1 MIIYI
6 SQNKLFELLQS
17 EKFVVGNSLFA
28 KAIQLIE
35 NLSNR
40 FLKEKK
46 ISKKLL
52 ANFIMLRNKWKK
64 MKGGQK
70 IQSFK
75 ENIFKLNFVLEI
87 CDEQFEQ
94 GKIADNNEQPCVNRE
109 TIDSSQEMSKV
120 STSKP
125 ISNAVTH
132 QQNWDQSKKEKRRR
146 MRIKIQQHLSSSNNF
161 LKQFGLC
168 FKNIEICNATFHTYS
183 NTFKLTNF

>member
-1 MIIYI
+1 MIVYI
-6 SQNKLFELLQS
+6 NQKKLFELLQS

-35 NLSNR
+35 NLSNSL
-40 FLKEKK
+40 LKEKK

-52 ANFIMLRNKWKK
+52 ANFIMLRNKWKNL
-64 MKGGQK
+64 KGGNK

-75 ENIFKLNFVLEI
+75 ENIFKQNFVLDNCEDRI
-87 CDEQFEQ
+87 EQ
-94 GKIADNNEQPCVNRE
+94 GKIANNNEQSCVNSE
-109 TIDSSQEMSKV
+109 TIDSPQEIAKV

-125 ISNAVTH
+125 ISNAETN
-132 QQNWDQSKKEKRRR
+132 QQNWDQSKKAKRRR

-168 FKNIEICNATFHTYS
+168 FKNIEICNANFHTYS
-183 NTFKLTNF
+183 NTFKLSNF

>member
-1 MIIYI
+1 MIVYI
-6 SQNKLFELLQS
+6 NQKKLFELLQS
-17 EKFVVGNSLFA
+17 EKFVVGKSLFE

-64 MKGGQK
+64 LKGGHK
-70 IQSFK
+70 IQIFK
-75 ENIFKLNFVLEI
+75 ENIFKQNFILDI
-87 CDEQFEQ
+87 CEELCEQDKF
-94 GKIADNNEQPCVNRE
+94 ANNNEESGVNRE

-120 STSKP
+120 SISKP
-125 ISNAVTH
+125 ISNAITN
-132 QQNWDQSKKEKRRR
+132 QQNWDQSKKEKKRR
-146 MRIKIQQHLSSSNNF
+146 MRIKIQKHLSSSNNF

-168 FKNIEICNATFHTYS
+168 FKNIEICNANFHTYS
-183 NTFKLTNF
+183 NTFKLSNF